1 MSGSGPINPR
11 ATRTA
16 SRQLAGRNPRGRGAE
31 GWFLETRV
39 PGTRTITKVRIEK
52 LPFRIGRSSSVDF
65 TIASRA
71 ISGEHAELFWDSRT
85 EELRVQ
91 DLGST
96 NGTFV
101 NNQRV
106 SLALLTPGDILHIA
120 DVEFRVGCEQA
131 AENGPGHPP
140 GRNTVPLQSG
150 EHLPH
155 NFVKGAIKIVDL
167 IQSEAY
173 VPLFQ
178 PILRLVDQAV
188 TAHEA
193 LTRGRHPD
201 LPENPSELFKMAADL
216 GLESELSHA
225 FRRKAVRAVADNPAV
240 TTLFLNSHPEESV
253 ADLVRDVI
261 ALREIAPRL
270 DLVLE
275 VHEKAMMDPK
285 KIRFLKDELARGRVR
300 LAFDDFGAGESR
312 LVQLAEAPPD
322 FLKFDIE
329 FVRNI
334 DSAPESK
341 RHFLRSIVAAAGDLG
356 VMTIAE
362 GIETQAEADA
372 CLRIGFSHGQG
383 FLFGRGVA
391 PETL

>member
-1 MSGSGPINPR
+1 
-11 ATRTA
+11 
-16 SRQLAGRNPRGRGAE
+16 
-31 GWFLETRV
+31 
-39 PGTRTITKVRIEK
+39 
-52 LPFRIGRSSSVDF
+52 
-65 TIASRA
+65 
-71 ISGEHAELFWDSRT
+71 
-85 EELRVQ
+85 
-91 DLGST
+91 
-96 NGTFV
+96 
-101 NNQRV
+101 
-106 SLALLTPGDILHIA
+106 
-120 DVEFRVGCEQA
+120 
-131 AENGPGHPP
+131 
-140 GRNTVPLQSG
+140 
-150 EHLPH
+150 
-155 NFVKGAIKIVDL
+155 
-167 IQSEAY
+167 
-173 VPLFQ
+173 
-178 PILRLVDQAV
+178 
-188 TAHEA
+188 
-193 LTRGRHPD
+193 
-201 LPENPSELFKMAADL
+201 MAADL

-300 LAFDDFGAGESR
+300 LAFDDFGVGESR
-312 LVQLAEAPPD
+312 LMQLAEAPPD